1 MNITKLVSSVWLWIR
16 PSQQP
21 WHHLL
26 VSEVPLWRL
35 ELSDFAG
42 GDSDWGTKEHC
53 TLKVDVFW
61 LEVFI
66 RVQTHYEH
74 LKTKD
79 KGNKCPCF
87 HSSIGFSLTCFPSFD
102 LFLYHSMSFSSPWT
116 SLNRFDN
123 LKLSFFYEQSLAT
136 LLYNQGSQIMV
147 GFLQKIPS
155 MIPTQRQRKN

>member
-1 MNITKLVSSVWLWIR
+1 MRGVILT
-16 PSQQP
+16 
-21 WHHLL
+21 
-26 VSEVPLWRL
+26 E
-35 ELSDFAG
+35 ELKNTARSRSTSFD
-42 GDSDWGTKEHC
+42 
-53 TLKVDVFW
+53 L

-155 MIPTQRQRKN
+155 MIPTQRQRTN